1 MGRKF
6 RTTLVSIMPK
16 GVKAK
21 YASDFIDEVIADEDP
36 TLLRSLYKIA
46 EVTGGEHRLFVKIS
60 KVIDTDEE
68 TDEWLLRVTQKMR
81 DAGSE
86 NVAWRVTKISPE
98 DCDPENTTESF
109 PIDLFQNYLETEDK
123 TISLPKAPMEPFGS
137 DAFWERIDS
146 DTE

>member
-1 MGRKF
+1 
-6 RTTLVSIMPK
+6 MPK
-16 GVKAK
+16 GIKAE

-36 TLLRSLYKIA
+36 TLLRTLYKKT
-46 EVTGGEHRLFVKIS
+46 EVADGEYRLFVKIS
-60 KVIDTDEE
+60 KVIDADEE
-68 TDEWLLRVTQKMR
+68 TDEWPLRVTQKMR

-109 PIDLFQNYLETEDK
+109 PIDLFQNCLETDDK
-123 TISLPKAPMEPFGS
+123 AIDLSKTPIEPFGS
-137 DAFWERIDS
+137 DAFWERFDS

>member
-1 MGRKF
+1 MSRKF
-6 RTTLVSIMPK
+6 RTTLVTLMPK
-16 GVKAK
+16 GVKAE
-21 YASDFIDEVIADEDP
+21 YALDFIDEVIADEDP
-36 TLLRSLYKIA
+36 TLLRTLYKIA

-60 KVIDTDEE
+60 KVIDADEE

-109 PIDLFQNYLETEDK
+109 PTDLFQNYLETEDK

>member
-98 DCDPENTTESF
+98 DCDSENTTESF
-109 PIDLFQNYLETEDK
+109 PIDLFQSYLETEDK

>member
-1 MGRKF
+1 MDRKI
-6 RTTLVSIMPK
+6 RTTLVALMPK
-16 GVKAK
+16 GVKAE
-21 YASDFIDEVIADEDP
+21 YASDFIDEVIANEDP
-36 TLLRSLYKIA
+36 TLLRTLYKKT
-46 EVTGGEHRLFVKIS
+46 EVADGEYRLFVKIS
-60 KVIDTDEE
+60 KVIDADEE

-109 PIDLFQNYLETEDK
+109 PIDLFQSYLETEDK

-137 DAFWERIDS
+137 DAFWERFDS
-146 DTE
+146 DTG